1 MTEPRPRTESELIE
15 FLRSSDVRAPEELHR
30 KVQSLIA
37 ERSASAGRSGSERSF
52 ARPRSRFGLG
62 FAATAI
68 AAVVA
73 VAVAVGLSGGGNHEL
88 GLREASALTL
98 SSATAPAPTESV
110 SNRGQLSA
118 SVDGVSFPYWGD
130 RFGWRATGTRHDR
143 IGGRTVTT
151 VFYQDGRGR
160 RLGYAIVAGTPAP
173 RLSGGVVSRR
183 GGVPYRLT
191 TEHGVQVITWLRN
204 GHLCVVAGHGVESAT
219 LLRLASWGA
228 PGSIAS

>member
-30 KVQSLIA
+30 NVQSLIA

-68 AAVVA
+68 AAVAA
-73 VAVAVGLSGGGNHEL
+73 VAIAVGLSGGGNHGL

-130 RFGWRATGTRHDR
+130 RFGWRATGARHDR

-160 RLGYAIVAGTPAP
+160 RLGYAIVAGAPAP
-173 RLSGGVVSRR
+173 RLSGGVLSWR

-191 TEHGVQVITWLRN
+191 TEHGVQVITWLRD
-204 GHLCVVAGHGVESAT
+204 GHLCVIAGQGVESAT

-228 PGSIAS
+228 PGSVAS